1 MKKIYIFALTLAM
14 VAVSCQ
20 KDVHQE
26 VMHQDVVC
34 VSNDDNGYAVS
45 VDEALENLDREL
57 DFIYGAST
65 LVYSF

>member
-1 MKKIYIFALTLAM
+1 MQKSCIFALTLAI

-34 VSNDDNGYAVS
+34 VSNDDNGYEEVGDRPSYEDVCFDKTPS
-45 VDEALENLDREL
+45 V
-57 DFIYGAST
+57 

>member
-26 VMHQDVVC
+26 VMHQDVVS
-34 VSNDDNGYAVS
+34 VSNDDNGYEEVGDRPSYEDVCFDKTPS
-45 VDEALENLDREL
+45 V
-57 DFIYGAST
+57 

>member
-1 MKKIYIFALTLAM
+1 MKKIYIFALTLAI

-26 VMHQDVVC
+26 VMHQDVVS
-34 VSNDDNGYAVS
+34 VSNDDNGYEEVGDRPSYEDVCFDKTPS
-45 VDEALENLDREL
+45 V
-57 DFIYGAST
+57 